1 MDEVTNHFLK
11 VFVSHHIRHKG
22 ILENKDLEAAKPAR
36 AVAAATGQNQT
47 ATVLN
52 LMKEVCRT
60 SRFAHK
66 NDLWTMC
73 QSKMTNQEFVGA
85 LQALQ
90 DNGAIYT
97 TIGDDCFAITD

>member
-11 VFVSHHIRHKG
+11 VFVSHNIRHKG
-22 ILENKDLEAAKPAR
+22 ILENKDLEAAKTAR

-47 ATVLN
+47 STVLN

-85 LQALQ
+85 L
-90 DNGAIYT
+90 
-97 TIGDDCFAITD
+97 